1 MGGEGEDLQQL
12 IYLKGTSRGL
22 SINQLTLTCT
32 FESLVQ
38 LHVVR

>member
-1 MGGEGEDLQQL
+1 MGGEGEDLQL
-12 IYLKGTSRGL
+12 MHLKMTPRGL

-38 LHVVR
+38 LHVFR